1 MNNSPI
7 NFNGRMAKEVAIT
20 TAFQAGNYLKE
31 RFYAPK
37 KIRRKG
43 PGDIVTNVD
52 IEVEELIR
60 EKLNL
65 VFPHIGFIGEETQ
78 GDPIDAGYVWIV
90 DPVDGTRNY
99 AAGIPTASVVIGLA
113 KDGEVLVGVNYDPFL
128 NEMFH
133 AEKGRGAFMND
144 RKLNVSKK
152 KDLGEIIIA
161 TDKSRSYEE
170 KCHTLELVKFAC
182 QRSCAIRIMG
192 SSALALSYVAA
203 GRYDL
208 YFHSGL
214 SPWDQVAGIL
224 LVEEAGGTV
233 TDRTGGKVRLK
244 SNGII
249 AANRP
254 LSRAFMNETE
264 GMQWRCPVPE

>member
-1 MNNSPI
+1 
-7 NFNGRMAKEVAIT
+7 MAKEVAIT

-99 AAGIPTASVVIGLA
+99 AAGIPGISSNRIG
-113 KDGEVLVGVNYDPFL
+113 
-128 NEMFH
+128 
-133 AEKGRGAFMND
+133 KGRRGPC
-144 RKLNVSKK
+144 RSELRSISK
-152 KDLGEIIIA
+152 
-161 TDKSRSYEE
+161 
-170 KCHTLELVKFAC
+170 
-182 QRSCAIRIMG
+182 
-192 SSALALSYVAA
+192 
-203 GRYDL
+203 
-208 YFHSGL
+208 
-214 SPWDQVAGIL
+214 
-224 LVEEAGGTV
+224 
-233 TDRTGGKVRLK
+233 
-244 SNGII
+244 
-249 AANRP
+249 
-254 LSRAFMNETE
+254 
-264 GMQWRCPVPE
+264 